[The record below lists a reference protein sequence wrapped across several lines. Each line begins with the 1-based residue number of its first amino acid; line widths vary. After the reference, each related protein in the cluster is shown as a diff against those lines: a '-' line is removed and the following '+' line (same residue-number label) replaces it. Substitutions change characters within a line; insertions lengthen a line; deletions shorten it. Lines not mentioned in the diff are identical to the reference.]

1 MKPAVGYFASVAAV
15 HVRVEVVLASEDFLA
30 KMAASLLRFRGS
42 GSGSGS
48 DSDSGVVLP
57 TSLISV
63 IIRQQLFQ
71 LF

>member
-1 MKPAVGYFASVAAV
+1 MAAV
-15 HVRVEVVLASEDFLA
+15 DVRVEVVLASEDFLA

-48 DSDSGVVLP
+48 GSDSDSGVVLP
-57 TSLISV
+57 TSLIPV
-63 IIRQQLFQ
+63 VIRQQLFQ

>member
-42 GSGSGS
+42 GSGS

-57 TSLISV
+57 TSLIPV
-63 IIRQQLFQ
+63 VIRQQLFQ